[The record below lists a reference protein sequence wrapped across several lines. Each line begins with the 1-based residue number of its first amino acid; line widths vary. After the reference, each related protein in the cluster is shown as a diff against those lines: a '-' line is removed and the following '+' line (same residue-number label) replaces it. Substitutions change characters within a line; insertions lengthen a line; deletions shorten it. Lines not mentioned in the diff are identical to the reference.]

1 MTKYLMCLA
10 FLETWRRSVKGWKA
24 WEINDAFQDYDPN
37 KSGHISLASFVSV
50 LKEEVSLY
58 SFCNSLKCAIKQVLP
73 LC

>member
-1 MTKYLMCLA
+1 M
-10 FLETWRRSVKGWKA
+10 KGWKA